1 MKKLLLFALILPLS
15 VVAARGQTCTGSES
29 LTKHI
34 YNSDRLVPTDKG
46 CITVT
51 GTIIFKKPE
60 KDGDIHYRLKLDP
73 GQGSGLVNAK
83 NRTSTQA
90 GFLIFEPIC
99 IGSITQADA
108 KSPCRKFHQK
118 ITIPN
123 KGDRV
128 EVTGIHV
135 LDKQH
140 GWLEIHP
147 VTSIKV
153 LH

>member
-1 MKKLLLFALILPLS
+1 M
-15 VVAARGQTCTGSES
+15 
-29 LTKHI
+29 KHI
-34 YNSDRLVPTDKG
+34 YNPDRLVPTGKG

-51 GTIIFKKPE
+51 GTVIAKLPE
-60 KDGDIHYRLKLDP
+60 ADGDFHYRFKLDR

-83 NRTSTQA
+83 NKTKKQH
-90 GFLIFEPIC
+90 GFLVFEPIC
-99 IGSITQADA
+99 IGKVTQKDA
-108 KSPCRKFHQK
+108 KPACRQFHQK

-128 EVTGIHV
+128 SVTGIHM
-135 LDKQH
+135 LDKKH

-147 VTSIKV
+147 VTSIVV

>member
-1 MKKLLLFALILPLS
+1 MKKLLLLALFLS
-15 VVAARGQTCTGSES
+15 LTSIAAYGQTCSGSES
-29 LTKHI
+29 LMTHI
-34 YNSDRLVPTDKG
+34 YKPDRLVPTNKG

-51 GTIIFKKPE
+51 GTVIAKLPE
-60 KDGDIHYRLKLDP
+60 DDGDFHYRLKLDR

-83 NRTSTQA
+83 NKTKTQR
-90 GFLIFEPIC
+90 GFLVFEPIC
-99 IGSITQADA
+99 IGKVNQKDA
-108 KSPCRKFHQK
+108 KAACRKFHQK

-128 EVTGIHV
+128 SVTGIHV
-135 LDKQH
+135 LDKKH

-147 VTSIKV
+147 VTSIVV